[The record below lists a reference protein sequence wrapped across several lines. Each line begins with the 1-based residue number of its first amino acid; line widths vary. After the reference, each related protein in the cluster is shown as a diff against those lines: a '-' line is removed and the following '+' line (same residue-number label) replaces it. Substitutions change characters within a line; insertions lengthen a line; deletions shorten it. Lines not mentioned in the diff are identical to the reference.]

1 MQRFQLPRGYKVEGV
16 MCIVWFIKSQY
27 ALVKNVW
34 GLLILESV
42 FKLQYGR
49 ERKVKSLEEKKRFN
63 WKNPIHDSCYK

>member
-42 FKLQYGR
+42 LSCNMVEKERSKVWKKKSVLIGR
-49 ERKVKSLEEKKRFN
+49 IQFT
-63 WKNPIHDSCYK
+63 IHV